1 MFQKMVQVE
10 KQARDELQ
18 EKFENDLK
26 EMKQAW
32 NEQQLIAL
40 EEQRVNLEAKFS
52 ANLSVSYYT
61 IFNF

>member
-52 ANLSVSYYT
+52 ANLSVPYYT